1 MASTPPLA
9 PDSLGWPSAPF
20 DPLALN
26 SLLDR
31 DPARAAAILAAM
43 RPSMCAAQAQAHATC
58 AGVPVARIVAEW
70 RDLIARFGPLPPP
83 AAPPDG
89 PAWLCASV
97 YEPAV
102 LADLL
107 VEQPVQAQALLDQ
120 LTPAQR
126 ITQAIA
132 YTAWMAY
139 HGMPVALDTVLA
151 SWDAVPQQ
159 RQAG

>member
-1 MASTPPLA
+1 MPTVSAPA
-9 PDSLGWPSAPF
+9 PDSFGWLSAPF
-20 DPLALN
+20 DPLAFN

-43 RPSMCAAQAQAHATC
+43 RPALRAAQAHAHATC
-58 AGVPVARIVAEW
+58 AGVPVARITAEW

-120 LTPAQR
+120 LTPSQR

-132 YTAWMAY
+132 YTAWLAA
-139 HGMPVALDTVLA
+139 HGLPVGLDTVLA
-151 SWDAVPQQ
+151 GWDAVPQQ
-159 RQAG
+159 RTG